1 MRYFCIFENL
11 FRGNHAQ
18 FKTSREELRGSV
30 EIIGTDDFR
39 GHADKNLANGNGVD
53 SRKTS
58 SQDISI
64 AVLFVNSFF
73 AF

>member
-1 MRYFCIFENL
+1 MGYFFIIENL
-11 FRGNHAQ
+11 LGERCDQ
-18 FKTSREELRGSV
+18 FKMPREELRGSA
-30 EIIGTDDFR
+30 EIIGTDKFR

-58 SQDISI
+58 SQDISV

>member
-1 MRYFCIFENL
+1 MGYFFIIENL
-11 FRGNHAQ
+11 LGGRCDQ
-18 FKTSREELRGSV
+18 FKTPREELRGSV

-58 SQDISI
+58 SQDITV